1 MQQGCTGVVFPAHFV
16 SFLKCSFSRRAKP
29 ERYMCGLLF
38 STVLIKALFNWVQ
51 FTYNGR
57 TSTHLPPLQ
66 ALDVA
71 SMVQAIGFSHF
82 FMPGRQPLTLQLKGF
97 FPLLQRYESNIF
109 WLEMTESQVR
119 RAEENKRRGWREL
132 IRRAWSSS
140 WDGR

>member
-1 MQQGCTGVVFPAHFV
+1 MQQGCTSVVIPAHFV
-16 SFLKCSFSRRAKP
+16 SFLRCSVSRRAKP
-29 ERYMCGLLF
+29 ERYMCRLLF
-38 STVLIKALFNWVQ
+38 SIVPIKALSNWVQ

-66 ALDVA
+66 ALAVA
-71 SMVQAIGFSHF
+71 SMVQATGFSHF
-82 FMPGRQPLTLQLKGF
+82 FMPGRRPLNAAAERF
-97 FPLLQRYESNIF
+97 FSLLQRYESNIF